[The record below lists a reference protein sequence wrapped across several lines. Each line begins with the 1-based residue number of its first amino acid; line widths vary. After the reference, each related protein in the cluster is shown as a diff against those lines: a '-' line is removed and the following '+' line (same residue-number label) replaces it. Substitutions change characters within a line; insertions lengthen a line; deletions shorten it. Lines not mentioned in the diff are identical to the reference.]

1 MGLINW
7 DLIPGFL
14 MPLLVKEII
23 VHKHANDFPTDIYLL
38 KVNREN
44 NSTRCKI
51 CLKLTKTRVEQPHWR
66 RSGIFIVNLKIFHTC
81 ISVSAVYFEQ
91 VNVVWFVI

>member
-14 MPLLVKEII
+14 MTLLVKENI
-23 VHKHANDFPTDIYLL
+23 VHKHPNDFLTSVYLL
-38 KVNREN
+38 KFKGEN

-51 CLKLTKTRVEQPHWR
+51 CLKLTKMGVERLH
-66 RSGIFIVNLKIFHTC
+66 
-81 ISVSAVYFEQ
+81 
-91 VNVVWFVI
+91 

>member
-14 MPLLVKEII
+14 MQLLVKENI
-23 VHKHANDFPTDIYLL
+23 VHKHPNNFPTIVYLL
-38 KVNREN
+38 KFKGEN

-51 CLKLTKTRVEQPHWR
+51 CLKLTKTGVQRPH
-66 RSGIFIVNLKIFHTC
+66 
-81 ISVSAVYFEQ
+81 
-91 VNVVWFVI
+91 

>member
-14 MPLLVKEII
+14 MPLLVKENI
-23 VHKHANDFPTDIYLL
+23 VHKHTDNFATVVYLL
-38 KVNREN
+38 KVKGEN

-51 CLKLTKTRVEQPHWR
+51 CLKLTKTGVERPH
-66 RSGIFIVNLKIFHTC
+66 
-81 ISVSAVYFEQ
+81 
-91 VNVVWFVI
+91 

>member
-14 MPLLVKEII
+14 MQLLVKENI
-23 VHKHANDFPTDIYLL
+23 VHKHPNNFPTIVYLL
-38 KVNREN
+38 KFKGEN

-51 CLKLTKTRVEQPHWR
+51 CLKLTKTGVERPH
-66 RSGIFIVNLKIFHTC
+66 
-81 ISVSAVYFEQ
+81 
-91 VNVVWFVI
+91 